1 VDFDQNYYKGMLFEF
16 LEITKNEDGTTNIE
30 VEFDEGFRNW
40 FMKEQGLKRWSNKRF
55 EKFLLEELKEYISV
69 SED

>member
-1 VDFDQNYYKGMLFEF
+1 MLFEF